1 MSDEVDQ
8 ILAAWAREL
17 PDVDVSPLASLSRIS
32 RLARHL
38 DRARADAFAAHELE
52 VWEFD
57 VLAALRRQGRPYEL
71 SPGELIRQTLS
82 TSGTMTNRVNRLEA
96 RGLVLRQPNVDDRR
110 GVRVRLTDAGRQ
122 RVQEALADLLDYE
135 RRVLCRDRAPRT
147 ATSWPGCC
155 DDCWHPSSAREVAPG
170 YR

>member
-1 MSDEVDQ
+1 MADEVDE

-17 PDVDVSPLASLSRIS
+17 PGTDVSPLASLSRIS
-32 RLARHL
+32 RLAKHL
-38 DRARADAFAAHELE
+38 DRARAEAFAAHELE

-71 SPGELIRQTLS
+71 SPGELIRQTIS

-96 RGLVLRQPNVDDRR
+96 RGLVLRRPNTDDRR
-110 GVRVRLTDAGRQ
+110 GVRVRLTDAGRE
-122 RVQEALADLLDYE
+122 RVQQALADLLDYE
-135 RRVLCRDRAPRT
+135 RRVLAAIDPVDREHLARLLRRLLAPFEH
-147 ATSWPGCC
+147 PGK
-155 DDCWHPSSAREVAPG
+155 APDG

>member
-1 MSDEVDQ
+1 MADEVDQ

-17 PDVDVSPLASLSRIS
+17 PDADVSPLGSLSRIS

-38 DRARADAFAAHELE
+38 DRARSAAFTAHGLE

-57 VLAALRRQGRPYEL
+57 VLAALRRAGRPYEL

-96 RGLVLRQPNVDDRR
+96 RGLVERLPNADDRR
-110 GVRVRLTDAGRQ
+110 GVRVRLTGAGRGL
-122 RVQEALADLLDYE
+122 VQDALADLLGYE
-135 RRVLCRDRAPRT
+135 RDVLSSIEPAERDQLAELLRRLLAPFERT
-147 ATSWPGCC
+147 
-155 DDCWHPSSAREVAPG
+155 
-170 YR
+170 

>member
-1 MSDEVDQ
+1 MADEVDQ

-17 PDVDVSPLASLSRIS
+17 PDADVSPLGSLSRIS

-38 DRARADAFAAHELE
+38 DRARSAAFTAHGLE

-57 VLAALRRQGRPYEL
+57 VLAALRRAGRPYEL

-96 RGLVLRQPNVDDRR
+96 RGLVERLPNAEDRR
-110 GVRVRLTDAGRQ
+110 GVRVRLTGAGRGL
-122 RVQEALADLLDYE
+122 VQDALADLLEYE
-135 RRVLCRDRAPRT
+135 RDVLASIEPAERDQLTELLRRLLAPFERT
-147 ATSWPGCC
+147 
-155 DDCWHPSSAREVAPG
+155 
-170 YR
+170 

>member
-1 MSDEVDQ
+1 VADEVDL

-17 PDVDVSPLASLSRIS
+17 PDTDVSPLGSLSRLS
-32 RLARHL
+32 RLAKHL
-38 DRARADAFAAHELE
+38 DRARRDAFAAHELE

-96 RGLVLRQPNVDDRR
+96 RGLVQRQPNADDRR
-110 GVRVRLTDAGRQ
+110 GVLVRLTDAGRS
-122 RVQEALADLLDYE
+122 RVQDALADLLDFE
-135 RRVLCRDRAPRT
+135 RRVLAAIDPAEREELARLLRQLLAPFEQ
-147 ATSWPGCC
+147 G
-155 DDCWHPSSAREVAPG
+155 
-170 YR
+170 

>member
-1 MSDEVDQ
+1 MADEVDL

-17 PDVDVSPLASLSRIS
+17 PDTDVSPLGSLSRLS
-32 RLARHL
+32 RLAKHL
-38 DRARADAFAAHELE
+38 DRARRDAFAAHELE

-96 RGLVLRQPNVDDRR
+96 RGLVQRQPNADDRR
-110 GVRVRLTDAGRQ
+110 GVLVRLTDAGRS
-122 RVQEALADLLDYE
+122 RVQDALADLLDFE
-135 RRVLCRDRAPRT
+135 RRVLAAIDPAEREELARLLRQLLAPFEQ
-147 ATSWPGCC
+147 G
-155 DDCWHPSSAREVAPG
+155 
-170 YR
+170 